1 MPIELERSTDKDDKK
16 TVEEGFLNEL
26 KSQFDKE
33 MELRKNLD
41 TKANTMITVASSVST
56 LLIAIGTFLM
66 ALLFRFSSQV
76 K

>member
-1 MPIELERSTDKDDKK
+1 MPIEVERSTDKDDKK

-33 MELRKNLD
+33 IELRKNLD
-41 TKANTMITVASSVST
+41 TKANTMITVASDVST
-56 LLIAIGTFLM
+56 LLIAIGAFFM